1 MPQSDIV
8 PMLWYIDQAEE
19 AARFYASILP
29 DSRVDSVATMP
40 NESPSGPPGSVV
52 VVEFTLLGRPFA
64 AMSAGPFDPFN
75 HAISLM
81 VFADTQE
88 EIDRYW
94 DKLGAGGSYEPCGWL
109 KDRYGVSWQIT
120 PRMLM
125 DAHKDKDRAR
135 AKRVLDAM
143 MKMKKIILADLERAY
158 RGEGV
163 PA

>member
-1 MPQSDIV
+1 MRNDIT
-8 PMLWYIDQAEE
+8 PMLWYNKEAEE

-29 DSRVDSVATMP
+29 DSHVDSVATMP
-40 NESPSGPPGSVV
+40 NDSPSGPPGSVV
-52 VVEFTLLGRPFA
+52 VVEFTLMGRPFS
-64 AMSAGPFDPFN
+64 AMSAGPLDPFN

-88 EIDRYW
+88 EIDKYW
-94 DKLGAGGSYEPCGWL
+94 DALGAGGSYEPCGWL

-125 DAHKDKDRAR
+125 EAHKDKDRAR

-143 MKMKKIILADLERAY
+143 MKMKKIIIADLERAY
-158 RGEGV
+158 KGEGV
-163 PA
+163 AA